1 MPIYEYNG
9 KRYNIPEAKIEEL
22 VTRMPGAKL
31 IEEIG
36 RASCRE
42 RV

>member
-9 KRYNIPEAKIEEL
+9 KRYDIPEAKIEEL

-31 IEEIG
+31 IEHDATDREIT
-36 RASCRE
+36 
-42 RV
+42 